1 MESRMCQSCQITM
14 PFDFGAGADNSEF
27 WTKDGNRWRK
37 DCRWC
42 YRVLRDRFAC
52 GGAGWGGR
60 KHRKECQICRNP
72 FRADRRV
79 IAQVVQAWGVGG
91 FRKWV
96 DEAAC
101 IRFPVSW
108 LAFPGVDSISRIV
121 ELDGP
126 AFPEDHEPLL
136 HLGSAVVTEPLDNAL
151 TVTQLTKAEKWKQ
164 DYAPMPDAPEWS
176 GDDITRRQ
184 KTKLLMSMDEIESLR
199 SAMVEAGYGTEW
211 KVEWLHKGQAMRF
224 MTALHGTKKTTPKV
238 EWSAE
243 DVVTALMYEP
253 VASVERMFL

>member
-1 MESRMCQSCQITM
+1 
-14 PFDFGAGADNSEF
+14 
-27 WTKDGNRWRK
+27 
-37 DCRWC
+37 
-42 YRVLRDRFAC
+42 
-52 GGAGWGGR
+52 
-60 KHRKECQICRNP
+60 
-72 FRADRRV
+72 V